1 MAIDTGFGRVE
12 LFDDF
17 LGDVILDQ
25 YSTGADTG
33 GSGGSTA
40 ITAAVNGVLRITT
53 DDQTTGD
60 RIALTHELNWQ
71 ASDSGPLVLEAR
83 IKSVTDIL
91 LRAYF
96 IGFTDVLASSTT
108 VENPIEMS
116 GTTLASAADNA
127 VGFMYG
133 TASGTDTWYG
143 VGTKSTVDAT
153 ALDTGRAPAAA
164 GTWETLRVVVDVT
177 GNATFFI
184 NGEYMGAVANAVT
197 STTDLTPIIMVEA
210 REGAAKILDVDY
222 LHVIGGRT

>member
-1 MAIDTGFGRVE
+1 MATDTGFGRVE

-17 LGDVILDQ
+17 LGDIILDQ

-60 RIALTHELNWQ
+60 RIALTHQLNWQ

-83 IKSVTDIL
+83 VKSVTAIT

-96 IGFTDVLASSTT
+96 IGFTDVLAATTT

-116 GTTLASAADNA
+116 SEAITSTATDA
-127 VGFMYG
+127 VGFMYD
-133 TASGTDTWYG
+133 TDCTYDNWYG
-143 VGTKSTVDAT
+143 MGVKNGTDAT
-153 ALDTGRAPAAA
+153 ALNTGVAPATA
-164 GTWETLRVVVDVT
+164 GTWQTLRVVVDVT
-177 GNATFFI
+177 GSATFFI
-184 NGEYMGAVANAVT
+184 DGVYMGAVANAVT

-210 REGAAKILDVDY
+210 RAAAAKVLDVDY

>member
-17 LGDVILDQ
+17 LGDVVLDQ
-25 YSTGADTG
+25 YSTGAETG

-83 IKSVTDIL
+83 VKSVTAITV
-91 LRAYF
+91 RAYF
-96 IGFTDVLASSTT
+96 IGFTDVKAVTTT

-116 GTTLASAADNA
+116 GTTVASAATDA
-127 VGFMYG
+127 VGFLYD
-133 TASGTDTWYG
+133 TDSTNDTWYG
-143 VGTKSTVDAT
+143 AGVKNGTDAT
-153 ALDTGRAPAAA
+153 ALDTGIAPADA
-164 GTWETLRVVVDVT
+164 GTYQTLRVVVDIT

-184 NGEYMGAVANAVT
+184 DGVYMGAVTSAVT
-197 STTDLTPIIMVEA
+197 AATDLTPIIMVESRA
-210 REGAAKILDVDY
+210 GAAKVLDVDY